1 MNAKKEEKLKQ
12 RYMKKSRG
20 RSYAIL
26 HAILRY
32 PIRWIFRI
40 HVHGAENE
48 PKRGEGAYLLVCNHL
63 TVLDPVWLC
72 AALDNQQPHF
82 MAKAELFKVPVLS
95 QLVRALGA
103 YPIKRGGADVGA
115 IRNTIKM
122 LGEGRTVG
130 MFPQG
135 TRRKGVDPRTT
146 EVRSG
151 AGMIA
156 VKSGAPV
163 LPVYIRT
170 KDNRPRLFRRIDIYI
185 GKLITA
191 EELEYSG
198 ASAGEYAKVSRYLFD
213 RACEAGTL
221 KENV

>member
-1 MNAKKEEKLKQ
+1 MNAKKQAKINK
-12 RYMKKSRG
+12 RYREKSRG
-20 RSYAIL
+20 RAYAVVHTL
-26 HAILRY
+26 LKY

-48 PKRGEGAYLLVCNHL
+48 PARGAGAYLLVCNHL

-72 AALDNQQPHF
+72 AALNNQQPHF

-103 YPIKRGGADVGA
+103 YPVRRGGADVGA
-115 IRNTIKM
+115 IRHTIAM

-135 TRRKGVDPRTT
+135 TRRKGLDPRET

-163 LPVYIRT
+163 LPVYIKT
-170 KDNRPRLFRRIDIYI
+170 KDNCPRIFRRIDIYI
-185 GKLITA
+185 GKPITA
-191 EELEYSG
+191 EEIGYDGESV
-198 ASAGEYAKVSRYLFD
+198 GEYARVSKLLFE
-213 RACEAGTL
+213 RACSLGD
-221 KENV
+221 

>member
-20 RSYAIL
+20 RAYAVL
-26 HAILRY
+26 HAILGY
-32 PIRWIFRI
+32 PIRWIFRL

-72 AALDNQQPHF
+72 AVLKNQQPHF

-135 TRRKGVDPRTT
+135 TRRKGVDPTTT

-156 VKSGAPV
+156 LKSGAPV
-163 LPVYIRT
+163 LPVYIKT
-170 KDNRPRLFRRIDIYI
+170 KDNRPRIFRRIDIYI
-185 GKLITA
+185 GKPISTEQIESDGAPIT
-191 EELEYSG
+191 
-198 ASAGEYAKVSRYLFD
+198 EYAKASKFLFD
-213 RACEAGTL
+213 RVCELGIS